1 VIKKQTLVGLLT
13 LASVML
19 VVGCGCE
26 SNAVAETATT
36 DAVPVVLQADDV
48 AIANAVIEPERWS
61 ELRFGTGGEVAQVL
75 VSEGDRVAAGEP
87 LLRLDTSE
95 LELSLHI
102 AQQDVVA
109 HRAVL
114 EQLIDGA
121 SDTVVARAAREN
133 ARQVAQAE
141 IALQIEQLQWEK
153 AQAEDP
159 AAVAATAQAKVE
171 QLQLQLAQ
179 ARARDPAPDV
189 VAAKVELARAQI
201 ALEEARDEYNKA
213 LDRPWEPERVREAY
227 SKALRQA
234 ELNHQLAQARLEGA
248 QDAQKA
254 HDIGLEVLEV
264 QIDEAQE
271 HLAQTVA
278 AQGAYTITL
287 NMLAAEVEAAR
298 LDLEALQAWENPYLD
313 EASDQEVTQAEAR
326 LRQAELAVARL
337 ELQLQD
343 AELCA
348 PFGGTVVDVRV
359 EAGDPVS
366 PGEIAI
372 VLATLDRLYARTIDL
387 TELDVARVV
396 VGQPAVVSVD
406 ALPDQEF
413 AGVVREIA
421 LQAKDYRGDV
431 VYDVTVELTG
441 VAGAPLRW
449 GMRAMVKIQTD

>member
-1 VIKKQTLVGLLT
+1 MIKRQTLVGLLT

-26 SNAVAETATT
+26 SNVAAETATT
-36 DAVPVVLQADDV
+36 DAVPVVSQVDDV
-48 AIANAVIEPERWS
+48 AMANAVIEPQRWS

-75 VSEGDRVAAGEP
+75 VSEGDQIAAGAP
-87 LLRLDTSE
+87 LLRLGTSE
-95 LELSLHI
+95 LELSLRI

-109 HRAVL
+109 HRAAL

-121 SDTVVARAAREN
+121 GDTAVARAAREN

-141 IALQIEQLQWEK
+141 IALQIKQLQWEK

-159 AAVAATAQAKVE
+159 VAAAATAQAKVE

-189 VAAKVELARAQI
+189 TAAKVELARAQI
-201 ALEEARDEYNKA
+201 ALEEAQDEYNKA

-234 ELNHQLAQARLEGA
+234 ELNHQLAQARVEGA

-343 AELCA
+343 VELCA

-387 TELDVARVV
+387 TELDVARVA
-396 VGQPAVVSVD
+396 VGQSVVVSVD

-431 VYDVTVELTG
+431 VYDVTVELTD
-441 VAGAPLRW
+441 VADAPLRW
-449 GMRAMVKIQTD
+449 GMRAMVKIETD